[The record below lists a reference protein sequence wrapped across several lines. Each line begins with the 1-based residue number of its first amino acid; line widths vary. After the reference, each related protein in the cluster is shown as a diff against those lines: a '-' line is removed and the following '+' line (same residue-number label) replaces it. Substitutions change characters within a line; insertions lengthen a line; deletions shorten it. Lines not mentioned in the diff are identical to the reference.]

1 MAKVP
6 HLTESCDKKSTE
18 GQPVQIFNQVPHFF
32 SKTAE
37 ICYCHDTQRLQS
49 GYGDQTLT
57 NIQKWDRGTIL
68 TA

>member
-1 MAKVP
+1 MAKVS
-6 HLTESCDKKSTE
+6 HLTDSCNIKATE
-18 GQPVQIFNQVPHFF
+18 GQPDQIFNQVPHFF

-49 GYGDQTLT
+49 DYSDQTQI